1 MSEAEDA
8 RRDDGHRLFAR
19 ALVKKLRAIELLKS
33 RDAATLD
40 PQQQLKLA
48 DESRLRA
55 KLAAMGVDAPPSAP
69 PVAPPAAPPAAPAPA
84 PARGAP
90 RPSSGSAASTPSDR
104 PRPEASKGSKG
115 TQQSTFGRARS
126 VTQLLSAVGAA
137 NESELVAECAHA
149 LYWLVR
155 LLRDEKVPRK
165 QRTDIA
171 HVLPLAHPF
180 LLG

>member
-69 PVAPPAAPPAAPAPA
+69 PVAPPAAQ
-84 PARGAP
+84 RTVS
-90 RPSSGSAASTPSDR
+90 RVVRSSGWDIALLAGGYP
-104 PRPEASKGSKG
+104 
-115 TQQSTFGRARS
+115 
-126 VTQLLSAVGAA
+126 LSA
-137 NESELVAECAHA
+137 N
-149 LYWLVR
+149 
-155 LLRDEKVPRK
+155 VPS
-165 QRTDIA
+165 
-171 HVLPLAHPF
+171 L
-180 LLG
+180 